1 MPTLKKHEIHLII
14 NNNFE
19 NRLESREVI
28 IYFPTRCPVHCT
40 PSLSI
45 VAARKESV
53 CLFVFSFTYFW
64 TEVRQQASLS
74 DLNSCQAL
82 LYKEMTE
89 YESKIFL
96 VYFAAFASSVCQF
109 HIFHYFPKIY
119 TRMSHLKWDTS
130 KYKA

>member
-1 MPTLKKHEIHLII
+1 MNKIHEILRIMRSLDAHIKKKHEIHLII

-19 NRLESREVI
+19 NRLESREAI

-64 TEVRQQASLS
+64 TEVRQ
-74 DLNSCQAL
+74 
-82 LYKEMTE
+82 
-89 YESKIFL
+89 
-96 VYFAAFASSVCQF
+96 
-109 HIFHYFPKIY
+109 
-119 TRMSHLKWDTS
+119 
-130 KYKA
+130 